1 MLYRPSYMLPFLFL
15 VNQIRRLERPS
26 GGEHGLM
33 KTEFLLLGAAGIAE
47 SRLKAK
53 REGVTAH
60 VATLEF
66 RLLGHQK
73 G

>member
-1 MLYRPSYMLPFLFL
+1 
-15 VNQIRRLERPS
+15 
-26 GGEHGLM
+26 M

-47 SRLKAK
+47 SRLKTK
-53 REGVTAH
+53 REGVTAR

-73 G
+73 GWDWWVIPRDPAATQDTTSRAKSV